1 MLMTNISLISEEELN
16 GLSVQERQAVFDIL
30 NELGNNGNSQLLDQ
44 LKYADYKE
52 MPVDIETF
60 ISNDLYLG
68 QAWKDSSGNLKIYP
82 YWLDRL
88 KELFPDNITTS
99 KNTFIA
105 SGARGLG
112 KSEISAGIIIPY
124 LIHRIMC
131 MKNPLEFYSLKP
143 TEKITFAFMNIKL
156 ELAEEIAIDKFQKT
170 IQLSP
175 WFMSKGTMTRRNN
188 KNYWL
193 PPEPINVII
202 GSDSS
207 SVIGQPIYA
216 CFIDEISFIKNM
228 DIEKQKEKAL
238 DMVDT
243 AIGGMKTRF
252 IHRGKN
258 PTLLLLASS
267 KRSEKSFME
276 THIKQK
282 MASEPEN
289 VLIVDEA
296 VWVVKPKG
304 TYSDET
310 FKVAVGN
317 KFLDSLVVKDDK
329 EVPALLQRGYKI
341 IDVPIDF
348 KPNFIDDIDRALR
361 DYAGISSSELSK
373 YINGVSVQSCIT
385 KNRINPFV
393 KDILEIGNAPDDRL
407 QYYNFFDISKIP
419 ENIRYKP
426 LYIHL
431 DMSLTGDKTGIAGVF
446 IKGKK
451 VSTDGQQEKDLY
463 YSLGFSV
470 AIKAPKGRQVSF
482 EKNRNFIRWLRNNG
496 FNVKRITA
504 DTFQSADLI
513 QALQSEGF
521 NCEIL
526 SVDRVNTDHICLPYQ
541 SFRSA
546 IYENRIE
553 LYDSKLL
560 INEITDLERN
570 INTGKI
576 DHPPN
581 GSKDTSDAICG
592 AMFTASKDA
601 EQYAFDY
608 GESLTVTTE
617 FNMNNSRNEVDKYIN
632 DFSDSILRNSVH
644 NTVNNMIYQNN
655 NQEIPATTFSDYSG
669 GILVW

>member
-1 MLMTNISLISEEELN
+1 MTNISLISEEELN

>member
-1 MLMTNISLISEEELN
+1 MVNTGLISEEELN
-16 GLSVQERQAVFDIL
+16 GLSEQERRAVFDIL
-30 NELGNNGNSQLLDQ
+30 NELGNNGNSHLLDQ
-44 LKYADYKE
+44 LRYADYKE
-52 MPVDIETF
+52 IPVDIETF

-68 QAWKDSSGNLKIYP
+68 QAWKDSAGNLKIYP

-88 KELFPDNITTS
+88 KELFPDNLTTS

-252 IHRGKN
+252 IHKGKN

-289 VLIVDEA
+289 VLVVDEA

-329 EVPALLQRGYKI
+329 EVSALLQRGYKI

-385 KNRINPFV
+385 KNRVNPFV

-419 ENIRYKP
+419 DDIRYKP

-581 GSKDTSDAICG
+581 GSKDTSDAVCG

-617 FNMNNSRNEVDKYIN
+617 FNMNNSKNEVDKYIN
-632 DFSDSILRNSVH
+632 DFSDSILRNSM
-644 NTVNNMIYQNN
+644 NNNVNNMIYQNN
-655 NQEIPATTFSDYSG
+655 NNQEIPATAFSDYSG

>member
-1 MLMTNISLISEEELN
+1 MVNTSLISEEELN
-16 GLSVQERQAVFDIL
+16 GLSEQERRAIFDIL

-44 LKYADYKE
+44 LRYADYKE
-52 MPVDIETF
+52 IPVDIETF

-68 QAWKDSSGNLKIYP
+68 QAWKDSAGNLKIYP

-88 KELFPDNITTS
+88 KELFPDNLTTS

-252 IHRGKN
+252 IHKGKN

-329 EVPALLQRGYKI
+329 EVSALLQRGYKI

-385 KNRINPFV
+385 KNRVNPFV

-419 ENIRYKP
+419 NDIRYKP

-581 GSKDTSDAICG
+581 GSKDTSDAVCG

-617 FNMNNSRNEVDKYIN
+617 FNMNNSKNEVDKYIN
-632 DFSDSILRNSVH
+632 DFSDSILRNSM
-644 NTVNNMIYQNN
+644 NNNVNNMIYQNN
-655 NQEIPATTFSDYSG
+655 NNQEIPATAFSDYSG

>member
-1 MLMTNISLISEEELN
+1 MTKTGLISEEELN
-16 GLSVQERQAVFDIL
+16 GLSEQERQAVFDIL
-30 NELGNNGNSQLLDQ
+30 NELGNNGNSQLLNQ

-52 MPVDIETF
+52 TPVDIETF

-68 QAWKDSSGNLKIYP
+68 QAWKDSRGTLKIYP

-175 WFMSKGTMTRRNN
+175 WFMSKGTVTRRNN

-252 IHRGKN
+252 IHKGKN

-373 YINGVSVQSCIT
+373 YINGVSVQSCII

-419 ENIRYKP
+419 DDIRYKP

-521 NCEIL
+521 NCETL

-546 IYENRIE
+546 IYESRIE

-581 GSKDTSDAICG
+581 GSKDTSDAVCG

-608 GESLTVTTE
+608 GESLTVATE

-632 DFSDSILRNSVH
+632 DFSDSILRNSM
-644 NTVNNMIYQNN
+644 NNNVNNMIYQNN
-655 NQEIPATTFSDYSG
+655 NQEIPATAFSDYSG